1 MTPRSL
7 AMMRFAA
14 VILVAS
20 ASLVATTGC
29 DPRSLAY
36 FLQPFDPMIEPKG
49 PSLLEKKVVILCSVT
64 SGAIGEFPS
73 LERDIP
79 RELTSTLKKKIKK
92 ITVVE
97 PDKVATWVEAHPH
110 WTDPADA
117 ARDFN
122 ADMAIFLEVE
132 QFQIQAPGDLN
143 MVHGDAKI
151 HIQVF
156 EMQYPK
162 NSKDKPIKDQP
173 KEAHNVYDEYVE
185 SNFPNRGPLPIDTG
199 NSRSAFKNMF
209 LRIVTKEISWHFVD
223 HAADDSIQDSRI
235 EK

>member
-7 AMMRFAA
+7 AKVRFAA

-20 ASLVATTGC
+20 ASLVAASGC

-209 LRIVTKEISWHFVD
+209 LRVVTKEISWHFVE

>member
-49 PSLLEKKVVILCSVT
+49 PSLLEKKVVVLCSVT

-199 NSRSAFKNMF
+199 NSRSAFKNTF
-209 LRIVTKEISWHFVD
+209 LRVVTKELSWHFVE

>member
-49 PSLLEKKVVILCSVT
+49 PSLLEKKVVVLCSVT

-209 LRIVTKEISWHFVD
+209 LRIVTKEISWHFVE